1 MIFNVIFKSVVIF
14 LEFVFGLLPS
24 LPAMPKEIVEI
35 FNSFVS
41 YISGSIGIIKWLLSP
56 ALFNATIVLA
66 IALFNF
72 DYLFRLTMWLV
83 RKLPLGVK

>member
-35 FNSFVS
+35 FNGFVS

-66 IALFNF
+66 IALLNF